1 MSETINPSEL
11 TGGKQTVA
19 IMDSSTI
26 IAFPNGNEPKEIYS
40 IKFQLR
46 WDLSDMM
53 SLIAQLNYNYDRNQ
67 LGRKKDAVDF
77 TAEYYMRDPHVLG
90 LGIFAQARF

>member
-1 MSETINPSEL
+1 
-11 TGGKQTVA
+11 
-19 IMDSSTI
+19 
-26 IAFPNGNEPKEIYS
+26 
-40 IKFQLR
+40 
-46 WDLSDMM
+46 MM

>member
-1 MSETINPSEL
+1 MENLDNQSLPLSW
-11 TGGKQTVA
+11 
-19 IMDSSTI
+19 SSD
-26 IAFPNGNEPKEIYS
+26 FLWNRS
-40 IKFQLR
+40 FQLR

-77 TAEYYMRDPHVLG
+77 TAEDYMRHPHVLG